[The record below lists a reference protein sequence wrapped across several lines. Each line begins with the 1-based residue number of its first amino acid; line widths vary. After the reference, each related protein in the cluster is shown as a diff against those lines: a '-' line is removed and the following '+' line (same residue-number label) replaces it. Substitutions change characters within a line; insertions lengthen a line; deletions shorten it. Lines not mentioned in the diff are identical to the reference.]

1 MVLGL
6 TLVMIASACGTRG
19 FADADADA
27 GAGSAGSES
36 QGLGSSSTV
45 TSVDSI
51 KPSVPSGTNSG
62 DLVTASA
69 VMQDLAV
76 RLGLPLERVS
86 LVSEQQ
92 VTWPSGALGCPQP
105 DMSYTQALVPGGR
118 IAVIAF
124 HSLEDRLVKNYFRLA
139 SQDCICPP
147 RQPICTCDHQS
158 VLRLVTR
165 KPIRPGEEEIIA
177 NPRARSA
184 RLRIAEKL

>member
-118 IAVIAF
+118 IVLGVDDVNFFYHSGRTGAF
-124 HSLEDRLVKNYFRLA
+124 FYCENPLSA
-139 SQDCICPP
+139 SPEHPD
-147 RQPICTCDHQS
+147 
-158 VLRLVTR
+158 
-165 KPIRPGEEEIIA
+165 A
-177 NPRARSA
+177 
-184 RLRIAEKL
+184 